1 VLISCTHPFFVIK
14 FFCLKMR
21 SIILRHFVAGQR
33 LFIKSRF
40 NLSTAS
46 TSVDEG
52 EVGRFSA
59 LANLW
64 WDDDGPMKALR
75 SMNRLRV
82 PWIRDTLRQIRRQ
95 QNTNESDSSSP
106 SMPLDGFR
114 ILDVGCGAG
123 FLTEPL
129 ARLGANVVGIDP
141 SLENIEVAKR
151 HATGRKDLDYEKRL
165 IYYSKTIEQLVED
178 SGKDQFYDAVVA
190 SEVIEHVSS
199 RETFVENCLRL
210 TKSGGGCV
218 FFTTINRTLL
228 SRYLAI
234 YMAENILNIVPRG
247 MHDWEKFISP
257 DDLQFLLEKNDDCYV
272 RLVHGMMYNPL
283 TNSWSWIRN
292 TSVNYALYG
301 VKK

>member
-1 VLISCTHPFFVIK
+1 VI
-14 FFCLKMR
+14 MR
-21 SIILRHFVAGQR
+21 SLILRHFVARQR
-33 LFIKSRF
+33 LFFTSRLY
-40 NLSTAS
+40 LSTAS
-46 TSVDEG
+46 TSSVDEN

-64 WDDDGPMKALR
+64 WDDEGPMKGLR

-82 PWIRDTLRQIRRQ
+82 PWIRDTLLQIRRQ
-95 QNTNESDSSSP
+95 QQNSKEEPDSSP

-141 SLENIEVAKR
+141 SFENIEVAKR

-178 SGKDQFYDAVVA
+178 TNKDGQDRFYDAVVA

-199 RETFVENCLRL
+199 RETFVDNCLRM
-210 TKSGGGCV
+210 TKPAGGCV

-257 DDLQFLLEKNDDCYV
+257 DDLQFLIEKNDDCYV

-283 TNSWSWIRN
+283 ANSWSWIRN
-292 TSVNYALYG
+292 TSVNYALCG

>member
-1 VLISCTHPFFVIK
+1 
-14 FFCLKMR
+14 MR
-21 SIILRHFVAGQR
+21 FIILRHLVAGQR
-33 LFIKSRF
+33 LVIKSRF
-40 NLSTAS
+40 YLSTAAAS
-46 TSVDEG
+46 TSSSSSVDEN

-82 PWIRDTLRQIRRQ
+82 PWIRDTLLQIRRQ
-95 QNTNESDSSSP
+95 RRQISNEPDTSSP

-129 ARLGANVVGIDP
+129 ARLGAKVVGIDP

-151 HATGRKDLDYEKRL
+151 HASGRKDLDYEQRL
-165 IYYSKTIEQLVED
+165 IYYSKTIEQLVEED
-178 SGKDQFYDAVVA
+178 GRDQLYDAVVA

-210 TKSGGGCV
+210 TKSAGGCV

-234 YMAENILNIVPRG
+234 YMAENILNLVPRG

-257 DDLQFLLEKNDDCYV
+257 DDLQFLVEKNDDCYV

-283 TNSWSWIRN
+283 VNSWSWIRN